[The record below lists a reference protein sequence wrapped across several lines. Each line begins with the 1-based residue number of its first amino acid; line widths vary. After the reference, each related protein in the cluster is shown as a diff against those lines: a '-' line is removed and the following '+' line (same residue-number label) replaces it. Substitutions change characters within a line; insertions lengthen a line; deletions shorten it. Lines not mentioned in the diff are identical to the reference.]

1 MERRTFVQDFFF
13 ELMRDSQR
21 VRATQLAERDRWI
34 RGIAI
39 PGREEI
45 LFELEMLLRGL
56 DRFFNPRNLFA
67 DAQPPQGRDFKGELK
82 AARDAIHRAIHLARR
97 LTVPTQEQALLF
109 RSFLEGSLA
118 DDRARAR
125 LGAELREQRTPEESL
140 FLLRS
145 GLVAHQGILDH
156 LLQLERAPQ
165 GLYLDVGRALQHELF
180 VSRYFCPPA
189 ALEFRAEYDRV
200 ASVALLDALRD
211 QEDERRRKAF
221 ALGLLA
227 LFRMLRTLRY
237 VPEPPTLQ
245 PRRVLVVLALARSEL
260 WALVGYLETDLP
272 RLCAGSDAEAVTAT
286 GQTAAAALR
295 SALEETKAVLLV
307 PATVRGQIDAARDA
321 LVAATRLAIG
331 ALAQGLD
338 PTLTGPE
345 VFEDQKTR
353 VAQSARLRR
362 DLWVFHQLTLTAAQA
377 LAQPDASPAAAL
389 PLRRFAGEFRDVSYQ
404 LLRHSDREAF
414 DRFLDLLD
422 GFVDKVASP
431 PGPEGESLLVR
442 LRDDCRR
449 FAEILRFALETVDR
463 RADLARTAAP
473 QTTDPDLLA
482 RLQKR
487 G

>member
-1 MERRTFVQDFFF
+1 VERRTFVQDFFF

-21 VRATQLAERDRWI
+21 VRAAQLAERDRWI

-67 DAQPPQGRDFKGELK
+67 DAQPPQGRDYKGELK

-237 VPEPPTLQ
+237 VPGPPTLQ

-260 WALVGYLETDLP
+260 WALAGYLETDLP
-272 RLCAGSDAEAVTAT
+272 RLCAGNEAEAVTAT
-286 GQTAAAALR
+286 GRTAAAALR

-307 PATVRGQIDAARDA
+307 PATVRGQIDALLLEPEGG
-321 LVAATRLAIG
+321 LVIDYKLAAPHRSPRYELQLGMYELAAHELVHG
-331 ALAQGLD
+331 AL
-338 PTLTGPE
+338 PIRT
-345 VFEDQKTR
+345 
-353 VAQSARLRR
+353 
-362 DLWVFHQLTLTAAQA
+362 A
-377 LAQPDASPAAAL
+377 LAFLKGPARPIEERP
-389 PLRRFAGEFRDVSYQ
+389 PLAGG
-404 LLRHSDREAF
+404 REAL
-414 DRFLDLLD
+414 RSSI
-422 GFVDKVASP
+422 GHAGASIA
-431 PGPEGESLLVR
+431 EGR
-442 LRDDCRR
+442 
-449 FAEILRFALETVDR
+449 AAGRFALIEPDGCREIDCGFFVR
-463 RADLARTAAP
+463 CHGNQPPPELVRSAP
-473 QTTDPDLLA
+473 QTPPPAAGAPAAKTKQLKMPW
-482 RLQKR
+482 
-487 G
+487 